1 METRP
6 TGAFFDFD
14 RTLLMENSP
23 KLGIR
28 YLWDT
33 GRVSLPYVLKIALA
47 NWFYR
52 KDLISETF
60 MARLLLTYYRN
71 RDPAPFEEGSE
82 SYYHA
87 VLKPHLAPAIVSRA
101 RAHKELGHVLVMVSA
116 GLRYLLE
123 PVVRDLGF
131 DRLLCTH
138 LAVGADGLLT
148 GKPAGFVCTGV
159 HKRDAVME
167 LCREL
172 NLDLGRSSAYGDH
185 HSDLFLL
192 EVVGNP
198 HAVEPTPRL
207 RKEALKR
214 GWPILTYR

>member
-6 TGAFFDFD
+6 VGAFFDFD

-28 YLWDT
+28 HLWDM
-33 GRVSLPYVLKIALA
+33 GQVSLPYVLKIVLA
-47 NWFYR
+47 NWFYQ
-52 KDLISETF
+52 KDLISETL

-71 RDPAPFEEGSE
+71 RDLAPFKEGSE

-87 VLKPHLAPAIVSRA
+87 VIKPHLAPNIVSRA

-116 GLRYLLE
+116 GLCYLLE

-131 DRLLCTH
+131 DHLLCTN
-138 LAVGADGLLT
+138 LAVGGDGLLT
-148 GKPAGFVCTGV
+148 GESSGFVCTGV
-159 HKRDAVME
+159 HKKNAAME

-172 NLDLGRSSAYGDH
+172 NLDLDHSYAYGDH

-192 EVVGNP
+192 EIVGNP
-198 HAVEPTPRL
+198 HAVEPTPQL